1 MIEYFHG
8 SDNQKQKTLSCTQR
22 TNVEHF
28 QNIQGK
34 NEVKK
39 MIKKLMDIGN
49 RQQRFCF
56 NKVNKKNK
64 DMALTGSGKKNIQ
77 N

>member
-1 MIEYFHG
+1 MVH
-8 SDNQKQKTLSCTQR
+8 R

-28 QNIQGK
+28 QNTQGK
-34 NEVKK
+34 NEGKK
-39 MIKKLMDIGN
+39 MIKKLMDIGK

-64 DMALTGSGKKNIQ
+64 DMALTDSGENTIQ